1 MTRNNLAEHLS
12 WLLNDQAR
20 SKPVTPSF
28 PLCND
33 SSQAVLSQSQRS
45 DSQTRQNLQPVTSVS
60 SGDHLQLR
68 RDASNGQGGLDPRQT
83 DPVVLDDED
92 DEDTMGRLVLSSKA
106 KKPSLVSRPQQLL
119 TPTSIT
125 PNITSRQYTPIKQ
138 SNESPP
144 KKTPAPA
151 PAPAPTRLRTSS
163 PEFPKLKT
171 GGVDYMDLTDD
182 TFASSDSLSFGD
194 DVKLWREDYATRPEP
209 EPAVSSGRKRK
220 SNEITKEEFSDL
232 GDIPDVYELL
242 GTEPPPPSPTRS
254 ARRKNGSLSTRS
266 RRTRDGFANPPPTV
280 IPPISEENSDVLLSP
295 SRRVRSQL
303 ILEPSPQKSL
313 PIISASQSPRRA
325 TTPLKA
331 PASSGDTKPARR
343 ATSPLQKTEPVED
356 ELVIPDSDEEFL
368 TPPSYNKTL
377 SALNISA
384 STTKRIE
391 PQTQAAPTSSAKA
404 NLQSNSQRQ
413 ISSGSTVLGDPADT
427 TASSQSTRLV
437 ADDSV
442 LDPLSEAPSHS
453 TQGPALL
460 KQLASDPSALEKWG
474 RFIDKLIQ
482 ENGKKFSQA
491 INERWSKPQRAEV
504 KAEKERLKRQQ
515 AAIAELTGPVE
526 EYRILDEKRNQLAK
540 QIEKAYEEGLDTDED
555 EVRLDDLTDEVQ
567 ETEDGLLKII
577 QDARLDIDKFLE
589 TIQKPP
595 PTNAPAPGVV
605 LGTQPVFQSSV
616 NMSMPPRE
624 TISASQM
631 GTQVVHQTQL
641 PRTSTWNPPAS
652 RIEASQGMSVL
663 SQEDDDI
670 SAPYPRDLVR
680 ASGTSYQPRATN
692 SMAMDHIP
700 IEAEFDVGDGGLSD
714 LDDIQPPPRFKSY
727 NNTAH
732 ASSSRRTPQATRHR
746 TGEEFSDFSD
756 DEEMLAFAQDYETR
770 QSLAPNSQ
778 DFRQIFSETSGNA
791 LLAVKPR
798 SLSKKPLS
806 SGTSDVIPPQL
817 MKHPWSPEV
826 QRMLKDRF
834 RMKGFRCNQLE
845 AINATLAG
853 KDAFVLMPTGG
864 GKSLCYQLPAVVKTG
879 KTRGVTIVVS
889 PLLSLMQDQVDHM
902 KALGIQAVAF
912 NGECS
917 AEYKRQVMSAF
928 NERSPEH
935 FLELLYVTPEMV
947 SKNANFNNGLQTLHR
962 KGKFARLVID
972 EAHCVSQWG
981 HDFRPD
987 YKILGQVRQKYPG
1000 VPVMALTATATKN
1013 VIVDIRH
1020 NLGMDDCQTF
1030 SQSFNRPN
1038 LYYEVR
1044 PKSTGEKT
1052 LESIASLIHSNYA
1065 NKSGIVYTIS
1075 RKSSEKVAESLSNS
1089 GITARHYHAGCDP
1102 QEKVD
1107 VQNAW
1112 QRGQVKVVVATIAF
1126 GMGIDKPDVRFV
1138 IHHGLPKSLE
1148 GYYQETG
1155 RAGRDGNPSDCIL
1168 FYGKADIRVLK
1179 KLIAD
1184 GDGSHEQKERQMSML
1199 NRVTAFCDNKSD
1211 CRRTEI
1217 LRYFGEDFS
1226 PAECN
1231 KSCDNCR
1238 AGLTFEQQDF
1248 SEYAIAAIKVIQ
1260 AQNRI
1265 TAVQCSDILLGKK
1278 YPQSEAELSG
1288 EWHGTAKGLKKH
1300 ELIRVIDK
1308 LSAEKAFNE
1317 DNQVGRHGMAIQYL
1331 RLGPTHRLFLSGQRK
1346 LMLSIQVPEPG
1357 APKKATKSRAKKGS
1371 KATAEEEVSNMPST
1385 YVSSPVGRQKKSRAT
1400 ASDRGNNAST
1410 SYSWEDA
1417 GFVVDD
1423 EFDDEAFDE
1432 LPQHR
1437 PARPSSRTPGPPIP
1451 ADTGMEDLD
1460 EIHRDM
1466 VEGFVYEA
1474 KQAEEKIRN
1483 QKSLRKP
1490 LFTEKD
1496 FRIMAIQWTTSLE
1509 KMRRIPGIDPDKV
1522 KEYGPR
1528 IIRIL
1533 QKHYNHYQ
1541 DAMDPRSG
1549 GGGQDVVDLIS
1560 SEVEMDDEEAYE
1572 DEDGEDSH
1580 YFNGGSR
1587 SDVQAFHNRLQT
1599 LGSTQTQSKPRA
1611 SSRSSGGTKRYSGG
1625 KKYASKKSTGG
1636 VTKRRSTGGSSS
1648 RKASSSSTTARASS
1662 SASRTLKKSGIGLMP
1677 M

>member
-20 SKPVTPSF
+20 SKPATPSF
-28 PLCND
+28 PVCSD
-33 SSQAVLSQSQRS
+33 SSQAGLSQSQHS
-45 DSQTRQNLQPVTSVS
+45 DSQVRQTSQPVTSVGI
-60 SGDHLQLR
+60 GDDPQST
-68 RDASNGQGGLDPRQT
+68 RDAPNGWVALDRRSRQT
-83 DPVVLDDED
+83 DPVILDGND
-92 DEDTMGRLVLSSKA
+92 DEDTMGRLVTSSKA
-106 KKPSLVSRPQQLL
+106 KKPSLVSRPQQIL

-125 PNITSRQYTPIKQ
+125 PNFSSRQDTPVNR

-151 PAPAPTRLRTSS
+151 PARLCTSS
-163 PEFPKLKT
+163 PEFPELKT

-182 TFASSDSLSFGD
+182 TFASSDSLSFGS

-220 SNEITKEEFSDL
+220 SNEMTKEEFSDL

-254 ARRKNGSLSTRS
+254 ARRKNGTLSTRT
-266 RRTRDGFANPPPTV
+266 RRTRDGFTNPPPTV
-280 IPPISEENSDVLLSP
+280 ISPIGEEDNELLLSP
-295 SRRVRSQL
+295 SRKVRSQL
-303 ILEPSPQKSL
+303 TREPSPQRTL
-313 PIISASQSPRRA
+313 PIISASQSPNKA
-325 TTPLKA
+325 TPPLKA
-331 PASSGDTKPARR
+331 PASSGNSKPVLGAL
-343 ATSPLQKTEPVED
+343 SPQRDADLGGD
-356 ELVIPDSDEEFL
+356 ELVIPDSDDEFL
-368 TPPSYNKTL
+368 TPPSRHGSRTIMESLANKEFVEPQKQEPPVP
-377 SALNISA
+377 SA
-384 STTKRIE
+384 SVDIH
-391 PQTQAAPTSSAKA
+391 
-404 NLQSNSQRQ
+404 SNSQRQ
-413 ISSGSTVLGDPADT
+413 ISSGSTVLGRPADMSS
-427 TASSQSTRLV
+427 SSQSTRLV
-437 ADDSV
+437 VDDSA
-442 LDPLSEAPSHS
+442 LDTLGEALSHS
-453 TQGPALL
+453 PQEPALL
-460 KQLASDPSALEKWG
+460 KQLATDPSVVTKWG
-474 RFIDKLIQ
+474 GFIDRLIQ

-515 AAIAELTGPVE
+515 AAIAELAGPIE
-526 EYRILDEKRNQLAK
+526 DYRVLDEKRDRLAQK
-540 QIEKAYEEGLDTDED
+540 IEQAYAESLDTDED
-555 EVRLDDLTDEVQ
+555 EVRLDDLTDEIQ

-577 QDARLDIDKFLE
+577 RNARLDVDGFLE
-589 TIQKPP
+589 TLQKPSHVS
-595 PTNAPAPGVV
+595 TPAPVVV

-616 NMSMPPRE
+616 NMSVPLRE
-624 TISASQM
+624 AISASQM

-641 PRTSTWNPPAS
+641 PRTSAWNPTAS
-652 RIEASQGMSVL
+652 RIEASQDMSVL
-663 SQEDDDI
+663 SQEEDDI
-670 SAPYPRDLVR
+670 SAAPFPRDSAR
-680 ASGTSYQPRATN
+680 APRTSYQSKATTDP
-692 SMAMDHIP
+692 MFMDHIP
-700 IEAEFDVGDGGLSD
+700 IEAEFDGLSD
-714 LDDIQPPPRFKSY
+714 LEYMQPPPRPRPV
-727 NNTAH
+727 NNSAYP
-732 ASSSRRTPQATRHR
+732 SSSRRTPQAKHHR
-746 TGEEFSDFSD
+746 TVEEFSDFSD

-770 QSLAPNSQ
+770 QSLAPDSQ
-778 DFRQIFSETSGNA
+778 DFRQIFSETSGNT
-791 LLAVKPR
+791 LPSGKSR
-798 SLSKKPLS
+798 SLSKKPLHS
-806 SGTSDVIPPQL
+806 ATPEAIPLQL
-817 MKHPWSPEV
+817 MKYPWSPEV

-845 AINATLAG
+845 AINATLGG

-1052 LESIASLIHSNYA
+1052 IESIASLIQSNYA

-1075 RKSSEKVAESLSNS
+1075 RKSAEKVAESLSDS

-1138 IHHGLPKSLE
+1138 IHHGIPKSLE

-1226 PAECN
+1226 PAECH
-1231 KSCDNCR
+1231 KSCDNCK

-1260 AQNRI
+1260 AQHRI

-1278 YPQSEAELSG
+1278 YPQNEAELSE
-1288 EWHGTAKGLKKH
+1288 EWHGMAKGLKKH

-1357 APKKATKSRAKKGS
+1357 APKKATKSRAKKG
-1371 KATAEEEVSNMPST
+1371 KAPAEEEVSNMPST
-1385 YVSSPVGRQKKSRAT
+1385 YVSSPVGRQKNKPRAM
-1400 ASDRGNNAST
+1400 ASDLGNNASA
-1410 SYSWEDA
+1410 SYSWQDA

-1423 EFDDEAFDE
+1423 EYDDNDAFDE

-1437 PARPSSRTPGPPIP
+1437 PARPSSRTPGPPISV
-1451 ADTGMEDLD
+1451 DTGLENLD

-1474 KQAEEKIRN
+1474 RQAEEKIRN

-1496 FRIMAIQWTTSLE
+1496 FRIMAIQWTTTIE

-1522 KEYGPR
+1522 QEYGPK

-1541 DAMDPRSG
+1541 EAMDPRSG

-1560 SEVEMDDEEAYE
+1560 SEVEMDDEDAE

-1580 YFNGGSR
+1580 YFNGNSR
-1587 SDVQAFHNRLQT
+1587 PDVQAFHNRLQT

-1611 SSRSSGGTKRYSGG
+1611 TSKSSGGSRRYSSG
-1625 KKYASKKSTGG
+1625 KKYPSKRSTGG
-1636 VTKRRSTGGSSS
+1636 VTKRRSTGGSSG
-1648 RKASSSSTTARASS
+1648 RKSGSSSTAARASS
-1662 SASRTLKKSGIGLMP
+1662 SGSRTMKKGGIGLMP